1 MPAQKPTPAEQP
13 SDDLLLAAID
23 RAERHAGRDEPGESL
38 RRIVEHLG
46 LPFHSGTSKRLRP
59 QLDVLQTAGLAE
71 PLRRH
76 GVNLWALTNNGR
88 ARLETQRDNAT
99 ESLPEAPQHRRWREA
114 RTAASERIAGFR
126 SDLRGALDEAIAR
139 LEADQE
145 ADSATWFEFSE
156 RLHDTCWRFA
166 SAVHCLREWPEPDD
180 SRADTDEPPYN
191 QRGRRHTR
199 GWDR

>member
-13 SDDLLLAAID
+13 SDELLLAAID
-23 RAERHAGRDEPGESL
+23 RAERHTGRNEPGESL
-38 RRIVEHLG
+38 RRIAEHLG

-59 QLDVLQTAGLAE
+59 QLDALHTAGLVE

-76 GVNLWALTNNGR
+76 GVNLWALTSNGR
-88 ARLETQRDNAT
+88 ARLRTLCDNDLD
-99 ESLPEAPQHRRWREA
+99 SLPEAPQHRRWREA
-114 RTAASERIAGFR
+114 RTAASERIAAFR
-126 SDLRGALDEAIAR
+126 GDLRGTLDEAIAL
-139 LEADQE
+139 LEADL
-145 ADSATWFEFSE
+145 ADSATWFELSE

-180 SRADTDEPPYN
+180 SQADTDEPSYN